1 MVKLANN
8 DSSASK
14 RYNILVYLFILFVV
28 VVAGYIRIRL
38 LNLPLERDE
47 GEYAYIG
54 QPLLKGFPPF
64 AYVYNMKL
72 PGVSIMYAIFMLV
85 LGQTPSAIHFGLL
98 LVNGFCV
105 FLVYL
110 LSLRLFDRNTAIICG
125 ACYTILS
132 LSWSVLGFV
141 AHATHFVVLFTLAG
155 LILLLRALEKRH
167 ILFLFISGLSFG
179 IAFIMK
185 QHAALFIIFAF
196 IYLLWRNRVNFIQ
209 HKTRAMGDY
218 AIFIFAV
225 IIPYMLIVLWMRE
238 AGVFDKFWFWTV
250 QYAREYRSTPS
261 ISKGIWLFYEQLC
274 LLFYEQRYLWSLA
287 IVGIVSGSVLLI
299 KKGGFDTDRPF
310 IFGLLLSSLL
320 SMCPGFYF
328 RDHYFVLILPAVSLM
343 IGSAVFLA
351 RRLLVSLKY
360 GVHLQFI
367 PLLLVFITIMFGVIH
382 EINYL
387 FKFNTSELSHYI
399 YGADPFIESVKIAQ
413 YIKTH
418 SSPGDQIAV
427 IGSEPEIYF
436 YADRLSATGYI
447 YMYGLKEDHPYAKR
461 MQKEMFQEIESSVP
475 KFIII
480 DSEAMTWL
488 ELNSQENFFW
498 NWVLKF
504 SRDYDLV
511 GVIDLIDFNTTR
523 YLWENEAKGYK
534 PISNVY
540 FNVYKRIDGAQHSNR
555 TQEFPLLK

>member
-1 MVKLANN
+1 MIKLANN
-8 DSSASK
+8 GSGASK
-14 RYNILVYLFILFVV
+14 RYNILVYVFILFVV
-28 VVAGYIRIRL
+28 VVAGYVRIRL
-38 LNLPLERDE
+38 LDLPLERDE

-54 QPLLKGFPPF
+54 QLLLKGIPPF
-64 AYVYNMKL
+64 AYAYNMKL
-72 PGVSIMYAIFMLV
+72 PGVGIMYAIFMLMF
-85 LGQTPSAIHFGLL
+85 GQTPSAIHLGLL
-98 LVNGFCV
+98 LVNGFCIL
-105 FLVYL
+105 LVYL
-110 LSLRLFDRNTAIICG
+110 LSLRLFDRNTAMICC
-125 ACYTILS
+125 ACYTTLS

-155 LILLLRALEKRH
+155 LILLLLALEKRQMP
-167 ILFLFISGLSFG
+167 FLFISGLSFG
-179 IAFIMK
+179 MAFIMK

-196 IYLLWRNRVNFIQ
+196 IYLLWRNRLNFNR
-209 HKTRAMGDY
+209 HKTRAIGDY

-225 IIPYMLIVLWMRE
+225 IIPYLLIVLWMRE

-250 QYAREYRSTPS
+250 QYAREYGSTPS
-261 ISKGIWLFYEQLC
+261 ISKGVRLFYDQLSLRFSEQP
-274 LLFYEQRYLWSLA
+274 YLWCLA
-287 IVGIVSGSVLLI
+287 IIGIVSGSVLLI
-299 KKGGFDTDRPF
+299 KKGGIDTDRPL

-351 RRLLVSLKY
+351 RHLLVSLRY

-367 PLLLVFITIMFGVIH
+367 PLLLVFITIMFGVVH
-382 EINYL
+382 ERDFL
-387 FKFNTSELSHYI
+387 FKFNSLEVSRYLYA
-399 YGADPFIESVKIAQ
+399 ADPFIESVKIAQ

-418 SSPGDQIAV
+418 SSPDDLIAV

-447 YMYGLKEDHPYAKR
+447 YMYGLKENHPYANR

-475 KFIII
+475 KYIVVA
-480 DSEAMTWL
+480 SEAMTWL
-488 ELNSQENFFW
+488 ESNSQGNFFW

-511 GVIDLIDFNTTR
+511 GVIDLIDFTTTR
-523 YLWENEAKGYK
+523 YMWETEAKGYK
-534 PISNVY
+534 PISNAY
-540 FNVYKRIDGAQHSNR
+540 LSVYKRKDEASR
-555 TQEFPLLK
+555 

>member
-1 MVKLANN
+1 M
-8 DSSASK
+8 
-14 RYNILVYLFILFVV
+14 
-28 VVAGYIRIRL
+28 VAGYVRIRL

-54 QPLLKGFPPF
+54 QLLLKGFPPF
-64 AYVYNMKL
+64 AYAYNMKL

-98 LVNGFCV
+98 LVNGICI

-110 LSLRLFDRNTAIICG
+110 LSSRLFDRNTAIICS

-196 IYLLWRNRVNFIQ
+196 IYFLWRNRMNFTQ
-209 HKTRAMGDY
+209 HKTRAIGDY
-218 AIFIFAV
+218 AIFMFA
-225 IIPYMLIVLWMRE
+225 ITIPYLLIVLWMRE

-250 QYAREYRSTPS
+250 QYAREYGSTPS
-261 ISKGIWLFYEQLC
+261 ISKGILLFYEQLS
-274 LLFYEQRYLWSLA
+274 LRFYEQPYLWSLA
-287 IVGIVSGSVLLI
+287 IIGIVSGSVLLI
-299 KKGGFDTDRPF
+299 KKGGIDTDRPL

-351 RRLLVSLKY
+351 RRLLVRLQY

-367 PLLLVFITIMFGVIH
+367 PLLLVIISIMLGVIH
-382 EINYL
+382 EINFLVKY
-387 FKFNTSELSHYI
+387 NSSELSHYI
-399 YGADPFIESVKIAQ
+399 YGADPFIESVKIGR

-418 SSPGDQIAV
+418 SSPGDLIAV

-447 YMYGLKEDHPYAKR
+447 YMDGLKENQPYAKQ
-461 MQKEMFQEIESSVP
+461 MQKEMFQEIESSAP
-475 KFIII
+475 KYIIVTS
-480 DSEAMTWL
+480 DAMTWL
-488 ELNSQENFFW
+488 TSNSQGNFFW
-498 NWVLKF
+498 NWVVIF
-504 SRDYDLV
+504 YRDYDLV
-511 GVIDLIDFNTTR
+511 GVIDLIDYNTTR
-523 YLWENEAKGYK
+523 YMWESEVKGYK
-534 PISNVY
+534 PISNV
-540 FNVYKRIDGAQHSNR
+540 FLSVYKRKGGAY
-555 TQEFPLLK
+555 